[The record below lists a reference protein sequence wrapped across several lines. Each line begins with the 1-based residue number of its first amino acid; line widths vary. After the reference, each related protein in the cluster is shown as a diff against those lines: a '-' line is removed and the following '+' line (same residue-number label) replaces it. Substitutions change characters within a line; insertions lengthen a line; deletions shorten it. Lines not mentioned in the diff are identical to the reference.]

1 MNLMKKTKKTL
12 SLLLLATALTAC
24 QQGAKAPEAIGP
36 LPSEHQLAWHDM
48 ETYAFIHFGLNTF
61 ADKEWGYGDTP
72 ADVFNPSHLDCEQ
85 WARTIKA
92 AGMTGVILTAK
103 HHDGFCLWQ
112 TDLTEYSIR
121 NSPYKQGKGDLV
133 AELRAACDKY
143 GLKFGL
149 YLSPWDR
156 NTALYGTP
164 DYVDY
169 YHKQIEELT
178 TRYGELFE
186 FWLDGANGGD
196 GYYGGARETRQIDRR
211 TYYNFPEV
219 FAHILRNQP
228 QAIIFSDGGPGCR
241 WVGNERGFAS
251 ATNWAFLRQEEVYPG
266 YDRSETLPMGHPDGT
281 AWIPA
286 ECDVSVRPGWF
297 YHETEDDRVKS
308 PEQLVDLYYRSVG
321 RNGNLILNFPIDK
334 TGRIHPIDSTNVV
347 EARRILDKE
356 LALNLLAQVK
366 PTASATRGKGFE
378 ADALTDGNPATYWA
392 TPDGVTSATLTFTL
406 PKAQQVSRLLLQEYI
421 ALGQRVQEFSVEY
434 AKDGQ
439 WIPIDCGEETTT
451 IGHKR
456 ILRFPTVETD
466 ALRITILQSRACP
479 CISNV
484 EAFYAGE
491 SPVNGPTENREEF
504 RSYPFELTQ
513 QADRFI
519 LELEQPRQIR
529 AFYYQPPTDSQ
540 GLITHYELYAGDTTD
555 TATQL
560 IKKGEFS
567 NIVNNPI
574 TQILRFAP
582 VKAKVWILK
591 AVKTAK
597 SGESPK
603 SQKLGLQ

>member
-1 MNLMKKTKKTL
+1 MKKTNKTFA
-12 SLLLLATALTAC
+12 LLLLASALTAC

-72 ADVFNPSHLDCEQ
+72 AEVFNPSNLDCEQ
-85 WARTIKA
+85 WVQTIKA
-92 AGMTGVILTAK
+92 AGMTGVIITAK

-164 DYVDY
+164 DYVEY
-169 YHKQIEELT
+169 YHQQIEELT

-251 ATNWAFLRQEEVYPG
+251 ATNWAFLRHEEVYPG
-266 YDRSETLPMGHPDGT
+266 YDRSETLPVGHPDGT

-334 TGRIHPIDSTNVV
+334 TGRIHAIDSTNVV
-347 EARRILDKE
+347 KARQILDKE
-356 LALNLLAQVK
+356 LALNLLQQAK
-366 PTASATRGKGFE
+366 PAASATRGKGFGAE
-378 ADALTDGNPATYWA
+378 ALTDGNPATYWA
-392 TPDGVTSATLTFTL
+392 TPDGVTAATLTFTL
-406 PKAQQVSRLLLQEYI
+406 PKVQQVSRLLLQEYI
-421 ALGQRVQEFSVEY
+421 ALGQRVQEFTVEY
-434 AKDGQ
+434 AQNGE
-439 WIPIDCGEETTT
+439 WLPIDAGEETTT

-466 ALRITILQSRACP
+466 ALRISILQSRACP

-519 LELEQPRQIR
+519 LELEQPRQVR
-529 AFYYQPPTDSQ
+529 AFYYQPPTDGQ
-540 GLITHYELYAGDTTD
+540 GLITHYELYAGETPE
-555 TATQL
+555 TATKLVKQ
-560 IKKGEFS
+560 GEFS

-582 VKAKVWILK
+582 TKAKVWVLK
-591 AVKTAK
+591 VVKTAK
-597 SGESPK
+597 ENEESK
-603 SQKLGLQ
+603 SQRFGLQ

>member
-1 MNLMKKTKKTL
+1 MMYIAKKSL
-12 SLLLLATALTAC
+12 SFLLLGMGLWSC
-24 QQGAKAPEAIGP
+24 QQGNVNAPEPIGP
-36 LPSEHQLAWHDM
+36 LPSEHQLTWHQM

-61 ADKEWGYGDTP
+61 VDKEWGYGDTP
-72 ADVFNPSHLDCEQ
+72 AEVFNPSNLDCEQ
-85 WARTIKA
+85 WVRTIKA

-121 NSPYKQGKGDLV
+121 NTPYKQGKGDLV

-143 GLKFGL
+143 GLKMGL

-156 NTALYGTP
+156 NTPLYGTP
-164 DYVDY
+164 AYVDY
-169 YHKQIEELT
+169 YHQQIEELT

-196 GYYGGARETRQIDRR
+196 GYYGGARETRQIDRH

-251 ATNWAFLRQEEVYPG
+251 ATNWAFLRSEEVYPG
-266 YDRSETLPMGHPDGT
+266 YDRSETLPVGHPDGT

-297 YHETEDDRVKS
+297 YHESEDERVKS

-334 TGRIHPIDSTNVV
+334 SGHVHPIDSTNVV
-347 EARRILDKE
+347 EARHIIEKE
-356 LALNLLAQVK
+356 LANNLLKGVVCS
-366 PTASATRGKGFE
+366 ASDTRGKGYGAE
-378 ADALTDGNPATYWA
+378 ALTDGQNNTYWA
-392 TPDGVTSATLTFTL
+392 TPDNVTTATLTFTL
-406 PKAQQVSRLLLQEYI
+406 PQAQRINRLLLQEYI
-421 ALGQRVQEFSVEY
+421 ALGQRVQEFSIAYKQNGE
-434 AKDGQ
+434 
-439 WIPIDCGEETTT
+439 WLPIDAGEETTT
-451 IGHKR
+451 IGYKR

-466 ALRITILQSRACP
+466 ALRIQILQSRACP
-479 CISNV
+479 CLSNI
-484 EAFYAGE
+484 EAYYAGE
-491 SPVNGPTENREEF
+491 SAVNGPTENREEF
-504 RSYPFELTQ
+504 KSLPFTLTE

-519 LELEQPRQIR
+519 LELEQPRQVR
-529 AFYYQPPTDSQ
+529 SFYYQPPTDGE
-540 GLITHYELYAGDTTD
+540 GLITHYELYAGDTAE
-555 TATQL
+555 TATQRV
-560 IKKGEFS
+560 KEGEFS

-582 VKAKVWILK
+582 VKAKVWVLK
-591 AVKTAK
+591 VTKTAK
-597 SGESPK
+597 ANETPK
-603 SQKLGLQ
+603 AQRFGLQ